1 MNYQEAFYRD
11 VFFPY
16 LKKHKIKN
24 IFHLGDYYDHRK
36 NINFKALNHNRKVF
50 LEPLKDM
57 GIHMDIIPGNH
68 DVFHKNTNDL
78 TSLKELLGYYTA
90 NVSIIQKP
98 TEVNGVHLVPWI
110 NQENYVEFVDYI
122 KRNSGVL
129 MGHLELEGFDVLK
142 GLKSKEGMDSAL
154 FQNYSSVYSGH
165 YHTKSAHKNIRYL
178 GSQME
183 FTWSDVDDPKHFHIY
198 DTETGE
204 MTPVLNPLTLFHR
217 IYYNDENGWDYDIK
231 QLDGKFVK
239 IIVEKKNDPVAFDSF
254 IDSIGSVNTH
264 EIKIVETFEEFLG
277 ENVVTSIEDVENTQ
291 DLMDNYIDGV
301 ETDLDKNK
309 LKGMMQSLYS
319 EAIDLEIS

>member
-1 MNYQEAFYRD
+1 MDYQEAFYRD
-11 VFFPY
+11 VFFPH
-16 LKKHKIKN
+16 LAEHNIKN

-50 LEPLKDM
+50 LEPLKEM

-110 NQENYVEFVDYI
+110 NQENQSEYFDYI
-122 KRNSGVL
+122 SRNSGVL

-142 GLKSKEGMDSAL
+142 GLKSQHGIHANIFKSYDA
-154 FQNYSSVYSGH
+154 VYSGH
-165 YHTKSAHKNIRYL
+165 YHTKSQHGNVRYL

-198 DTETGE
+198 DTETKE
-204 MTPVLNPLTLFHR
+204 LTAVLNPLTLFKKVF
-217 IYYNDENGWDYDIK
+217 YDDTNGWSYDIK
-231 QLDGKFVK
+231 QLENKFVK
-239 IIVEKKNDPVAFDSF
+239 VIVEKKTNPIGFDAF
-254 IDSIGSVNTH
+254 IDSIALINTH
-264 EIKIVETFEEFLG
+264 ELKIVENFEEFLG
-277 ENVVTSIEDVENTQ
+277 ENVATSIEDVENTQ
-291 DLMDNYIDGV
+291 DLMEHYIEGI
-301 ETDLDKNK
+301 ETDLDKAK
-309 LKGMMQSLYS
+309 LKTLMSSLYS